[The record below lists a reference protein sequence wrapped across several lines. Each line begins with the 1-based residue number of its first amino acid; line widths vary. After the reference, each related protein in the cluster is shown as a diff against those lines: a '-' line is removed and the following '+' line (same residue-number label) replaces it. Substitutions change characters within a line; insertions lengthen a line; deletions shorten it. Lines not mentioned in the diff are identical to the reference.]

1 MWHIIGQV
9 VEQPSRPSAGR
20 LVFIDV
26 LRLLAALQ
34 MIVGHTLDALLA
46 DPLRRGPGFTAWT
59 FARGLTST
67 AFFCAAGF
75 SFVISTRGPRAQG
88 GRPRRIV
95 RAGQLV
101 VVGYLLR
108 LPLGIAWG
116 EPPARA
122 LAAFLL
128 PDVLHCTAA
137 ALLGCEAIIAVFPRA
152 RSRAACA
159 LCLGGAALA
168 AAGPIAGAPGS
179 VCGSLRALVD
189 PGCGAPFPMLPWLGF
204 PLVALG
210 LAFLC
215 FDEGATGPRGAA
227 VGGRLLLAAA
237 ALGLAACFAYGW
249 PGQGTRFG
257 LGLSLTK
264 LALLLGL
271 SALLAW
277 LFAGRRLPAL
287 LTRLA
292 GETLF
297 LYAFHVPLLYA
308 GHVGL
313 RHVVGHRLGLGAALA
328 ASAALV
334 TASLLGALG
343 YRALVTALR
352 RRGPGGT
359 PRPQRPSPLG

>member
-1 MWHIIGQV
+1 MCHTIGQV
-9 VEQPSRPSAGR
+9 AEQHPRPPAGR

-34 MIVGHTLDALLA
+34 MIVGHTLDGLLA
-46 DPLRRGPGFTAWT
+46 DTLRRGPGFSAWT

-75 SFVISTRGPRAQG
+75 SFVISTRGPRARE
-88 GRPRRIV
+88 GRSRRLA

-101 VVGYLLR
+101 LVGYLLR

-116 EPPARA
+116 EPAASA
-122 LAAFLL
+122 LAAFWL
-128 PDVLHCTAA
+128 PDVLHCMAL
-137 ALLGCEAIIAVFPRA
+137 ALLGCEAIVAAFPRA
-152 RSRAACA
+152 HPRAVCA
-159 LCLGGAALA
+159 LLLGGAILA
-168 AAGPIAGAPGS
+168 AAAPIASAPGS
-179 VCGSLRALVD
+179 LCGSLRALVD
-189 PGCGAPFPMLPWLGF
+189 PGCGAPFPLLPWLGF

-210 LAFLC
+210 LATLC
-215 FDEGATGPRGAA
+215 FDDVAARARGAVVA
-227 VGGRLLLAAA
+227 ARLLSASAALALAAS
-237 ALGLAACFAYGW
+237 FAYGW

-264 LALLLGL
+264 LALVLAL
-271 SALLAW
+271 SALLAR
-277 LFAGRRLPAL
+277 LFAGRQLPAV

-297 LYAFHVPLLYA
+297 LYAFHVPVLYA

-328 ASAALV
+328 AAAALV
-334 TASLLGALG
+334 MASVLGALG